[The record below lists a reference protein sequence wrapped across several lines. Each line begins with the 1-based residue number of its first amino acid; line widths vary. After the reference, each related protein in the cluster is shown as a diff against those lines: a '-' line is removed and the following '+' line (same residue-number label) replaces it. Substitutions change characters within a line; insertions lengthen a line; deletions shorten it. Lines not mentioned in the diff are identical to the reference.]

1 MPSFLT
7 GFATGFLQR
16 AQEHRDTAE
25 AERREMLQQAM
36 ARYHAAIQRNEQRLE
51 QEVERRRVAAAGAA
65 ISGMP
70 LSDAEGFAAA
80 GARLSDFS
88 NIRAQTSQA
97 FGQPPASPPA
107 PQDFASRV
115 TRVENP
121 GGNPAERNP
130 SSTATGNGQFVEGTW
145 LSLWNRGGREAA
157 ARIGLN
163 VEGLDPNRPEDRDAI
178 LALRT
183 NPALSQEMINVYR
196 DQNRPTLQRAL
207 GRAPTDAELYM
218 AHFLGAEGAQRFL
231 TANPNT
237 PADRV
242 VSGAALANNRS
253 VFVDPQTGRART
265 VGEVMSSVNQRF
277 ATPATASGTMTSVA
291 AARTSS
297 AENQTAPT
305 PLLPPDPPEERSIA
319 SRMRDAF
326 FGGDPMRGLSAE
338 VRRRYGESRGMS
350 PEELARLEAGP
361 SREVPQITG
370 SYTFTPRGAGSSNLS
385 PTYFRDNDGY
395 NRYVASGGS
404 DVSGLRSPDEI
415 IRIRE
420 NERSAATRA
429 RGTTPSTAQ
438 IGAQMNR
445 FGRMAADAM
454 GVDSAY
460 ENGRLILRS
469 GTDEARQNA
478 TVLGQR
484 AFQIWSNDFNYD
496 ATRMYEALTTAATE
510 LGRQNRNFRPIALDP
525 VRRRFENGDYESL
538 PVAPQQPNT
547 DPARPNQSAPTP
559 RDRAAEEQRQRQLTR
574 DADEAHRRI
583 RSASPSEQ
591 PRLLQ
596 ELART
601 RPDIVAELER
611 RRNAGG
617 S

>member
-1 MPSFLT
+1 MASFLT

-16 AQEHRDTAE
+16 AQEQRDTAE
-25 AERREMLQQAM
+25 SERRDMLRQAM
-36 ARYHAAIQRNEQRLE
+36 ARYHEAIQRNEQRLE
-51 QEVERRRVAAAGAA
+51 QEVERRRLAQAGAA

-70 LSDAEGFAAA
+70 LSDAEGFAAG

-265 VGEVMSSVNQRF
+265 VGEVMSGVSQRF

-297 AENQTAPT
+297 AENQTAPP

-370 SYTFTPRGAGSSNLS
+370 SYTMVSRGTASTPARH
-385 PTYFRDNDGY
+385 FRTNEDHQ
-395 NRYVASGGS
+395 RYVSSGGT
-404 DVSGLRSPDEI
+404 DVSGLRSPQEI
-415 IRIRE
+415 QE
-420 NERSAATRA
+420 MEERLRSSAARA
-429 RGTTPSTAQ
+429 RGGRGPSESF
-438 IGAQMNR
+438 INAQMTR
-445 FGRMAADAM
+445 FGRMGAEVM
-454 GVDSAY
+454 GVDHSY

-469 GTDEARQNA
+469 GTDELRGHA
-478 TVLGQR
+478 TALGQR
-484 AFQIWSNDFNYD
+484 AFQVWRDEYGFDASRTYD
-496 ATRMYEALTTAATE
+496 ALVDAANE
-510 LGRQNRNFRPIALDP
+510 LRQSRRNFTPRTLDIRDRIERGAFDASP
-525 VRRRFENGDYESL
+525 
-538 PVAPQQPNT
+538 PAPRQPNT
-547 DPARPNQSAPTP
+547 DPAPPDQSAPAP
-559 RDRAAEEQRQRQLTR
+559 RERAAEEQRQRQLTR